1 MNYNGQTNV
10 KESIDDH
17 ERPQVR
23 HFDSHRGAINS
34 PQLSIPR
41 KAIKATKG
49 KGTHQFSTSS
59 YLEYSN
65 IFIVHFL
72 KNWRVL
78 DKRHP
83 MLLP

>member
-34 PQLSIPR
+34 PQLTIQR
-41 KAIKATKG
+41 KAIKATKE
-49 KGTHQFSTSS
+49 KGTHKFSISS
-59 YLEYSN
+59 YLEYLN
-65 IFIVHFL
+65 IFMVLFL
-72 KNWRVL
+72 KN
-78 DKRHP
+78 
-83 MLLP
+83 